1 MNRGWNHIPGRCC
14 ILAFSVLH
22 TLATQIRKA
31 GCHPAA
37 LTGCGGR
44 IKCRCGAAAVQ
55 VQEVLSVD
63 G

>member
-1 MNRGWNHIPGRCC
+1 MNIGWNHIPGRCC

-37 LTGCGGR
+37 LTGLWWQDKVQMWGG
-44 IKCRCGAAAVQ
+44 GSSGSGS
-55 VQEVLSVD
+55 SVS
-63 G
+63 